1 VSSSREAITNLIYTY
16 AERLDQGD
24 FAGVGALFEEASYG
38 AAGGPEVRGA
48 AAVEGILRELVILY
62 ENGTPRTQHVTT
74 NLILEIDETAGTASA
89 RSYFVVL
96 QGLDEAPIR
105 AVLAGRYRDCFARG
119 TQGWRFTE
127 RRLFL
132 DLPGDLSRHLR
143 GNPVTR

>member
-1 VSSSREAITNLIYTY
+1 M
-16 AERLDQGD
+16 
-24 FAGVGALFEEASYG
+24 
-38 AAGGPEVRGA
+38 RGA

-74 NLILEIDETAGTASA
+74 NLILEIDEAAGTASA

-105 AVLAGRYRDCFARG
+105 AVVAGRYHDRFVLAAS
-119 TQGWRFTE
+119 GWRFAD

-132 DLPGDLSRHLR
+132 DLVGDLSRHLR
-143 GNPVTR
+143 SNPVKR